1 MRAYLAAIAS
11 SSVLLLAAH
20 VYLYL
25 RLIHNTTVSRRW
37 RRVLGASL
45 AGVAVLSVLV
55 NAFSRLL
62 PVAIA
67 RWIAWPGYLWWPVAL
82 YLMVALALL
91 EVPRALVWLRRR
103 ARERTEPE
111 AKAPVAPGEPLA
123 CDEAVSEPALRPQV
137 GRRLVL
143 GRSLAV
149 AAGALSVGTAAY
161 GVRSALGPP
170 DLLRYQVP
178 LRGLDSRLAG
188 LRIAMMADI
197 HVDAFYR
204 RPYVERLVRMINGTR
219 PDLVAIVGDL
229 ADGSVDQFG
238 VDVAPLRD
246 LRSTF
251 GTYFVTGNH
260 EYYYADVDAW
270 LDQLR
275 ELGVRLLLNERVEIA
290 GAGGFDLAGVNDLSA
305 PEANHP
311 GPDLDRALAGRD
323 PARPLVLLAHQ
334 PVMVGEAA
342 RHGVDLMLAGHTHG
356 GQMQP
361 IGTLLMRLQQPSIAG
376 WSVVGDTRMYVTRG
390 AGAFGPP
397 VRVGARP
404 DITVLEL
411 QPGVRAW

>member
-1 MRAYLAAIAS
+1 VRAYLAGIATS
-11 SSVLLLAAH
+11 SLLLLAAH

-25 RLIHNTTVSRRW
+25 RLVHNTTASRR
-37 RRVLGASL
+37 RRWVLGTAL
-45 AGVAVLSVLV
+45 AGAAVLSVLT

-62 PVAIA
+62 PVAVS
-67 RWIAWPGYLWWPVAL
+67 RWMAWPGYLWWPVAV
-82 YLMVALALL
+82 YLVAVLVLL
-91 EVPRALVWLRRR
+91 EIPRAVVWLRGR
-103 ARERTEPE
+103 ARARTQRT
-111 AKAPVAPGEPLA
+111 A
-123 CDEAVSEPALRPQV
+123 EPAGPEPAELEPPPEPVGGPRLR
-137 GRRLVL
+137 RRLVL

-161 GVRSALGPP
+161 GACSALGPP
-170 DLLRYQVP
+170 DLLRYRVP
-178 LRGLDSRLAG
+178 LRGLHPRLAG
-188 LRIAMMADI
+188 LRIAMMADL

-204 RPYVERLVRMINGTR
+204 RSHVERLVRMINGVR

-229 ADGSVDQFG
+229 ADGDVDQFG
-238 VDVAPLRD
+238 ADVAPLRD

-270 LDQLR
+270 LDNLQA
-275 ELGVRLLLNERVEIA
+275 LGVRLLLNDRVPIA

-305 PEANHP
+305 PQANHP
-311 GPDLDRALAGRD
+311 GPDLDGTLAGRD
-323 PARPLVLLAHQ
+323 PARPVVLLAHQ
-334 PVMVGEAA
+334 PAMVAEAA
-342 RHGVDLMLAGHTHG
+342 RNGVDLMLAGHTHG

-376 WSVVGDTRMYVTRG
+376 WSVLGDTRMYVTRG
-390 AGAFGPP
+390 VGAFGPP

-411 QPGVRAW
+411 HPGGTR

>member
-1 MRAYLAAIAS
+1 VRAYLAGIATS
-11 SSVLLLAAH
+11 SLLLLAAH

-25 RLIHNTTVSRRW
+25 RLVHDTTESRG
-37 RRVLGASL
+37 RRRALALTL
-45 AGVAVLSVLV
+45 AGVAVFSVLV

-62 PVAIA
+62 PVGAA
-67 RWIAWPGYLWWPVAL
+67 EWVAWPGYLWWPVAF
-82 YLMVALALL
+82 YLVAALAVL
-91 EVPRALVWLRRR
+91 EVPRAVAWLRTR
-103 ARERTEPE
+103 AGQR
-111 AKAPVAPGEPLA
+111 AAPVPVTP
-123 CDEAVSEPALRPQV
+123 DESAVSDGQPRPGPRL

-149 AAGALSVGTAAY
+149 AAGALSLGTAAY
-161 GVRSALGPP
+161 GVRSALGTP

-178 LRGLDSRLAG
+178 LRGLDARLAG
-188 LRIAMMADI
+188 LRIAMMADL
-197 HVDAFYR
+197 HVDVFYR

-229 ADGSVDQFG
+229 ADGAVDQFG

-260 EYYYADVDAW
+260 EYYYADVEAW

-275 ELGVRLLLNERVEIA
+275 AWGVRLLLNQRVEI
-290 GAGGFDLAGVNDLSA
+290 GGVGGFDLVGVNDLSA
-305 PEANHP
+305 PAANHP
-311 GPDLDRALAGRD
+311 GPDLPRALAGRD
-323 PARPLVLLAHQ
+323 PGRPAVLLAHQ
-334 PVMVGEAA
+334 PAMVDEAV

-361 IGTLLMRLQQPSIAG
+361 VGTLMMRLQQPSLAG
-376 WSVVGDTRMYVTRG
+376 WSTVGDTRMYVTRG
-390 AGAFGPP
+390 VGTFGPP

-411 QPGVRAW
+411 QPGGAR